1 MAGPTAITFD
11 GAAVDGPGPHVVI
24 SEAARSG
31 TRVGTLSA
39 TDADAG
45 DSFTF
50 TLLDDAGGRFFVA
63 GHELR
68 VSAGA
73 VLDFE
78 NDSSYAVTVRVVDSD
93 NNAFEQTIS
102 IGLSD
107 DVFHDVTHG
116 TSDGDDIT
124 NSASGQQ
131 FIVPGAGDD
140 TVHSSGDIVVFS
152 GARADYDITVQEVGG
167 GGGYGYGPPPVTHI
181 HVTDL
186 RPGGPDGADL
196 VIGPSQLRFADGD
209 YRRDQLTGE
218 GPTGVLLDGRHLE
231 IDAYIP
237 EDAAV
242 GTSIGTLGGR
252 DITPGDTFTYVITG
266 ILAQPAGQIFLDSVT
281 TFALDGDQLITTEAL
296 DFEHYTQYLI
306 HIDVTDALGHTTAD
320 TISVTVDGV
329 NEPPEFGL
337 GGIERISEH
346 ADTSA
351 DITIGTIF
359 VTDDGVGTNNLFLT
373 GADANLF
380 KIVDSGS
387 GPTLVLKAGAALDF
401 ESNPTLDITI
411 NADDPGIPGSVD
423 SSADFSIAV
432 TFAPINGTPADN
444 LLSGTPFADTIN
456 GLAGND
462 TIFAAGNDRLNGGAG
477 NDDMVAGPGTVF
489 LSGGGG
495 EDTYSLLGSTT
506 SATATISDTTG
517 SDTIDASQARAALV
531 LDLSAGTGHV
541 GQQQIVIDRPAPSA
555 GLEVVLAQDVSGS
568 VQADVVE
575 IRSQIDS
582 IVTAIQ
588 SFNASARIGVSSFA
602 DKPFFPFGVAAE
614 GDYIYRTDAALT
626 ANGSAIA
633 AAYDVLISE
642 FTGAE
647 GGGDAPEGQ
656 LEALQQIALRGAEI
670 GWSSSGTAK
679 VVVLMTDSTF
689 HQAPDVQAFF
699 DAFFGPGSLG
709 DPPPRAAPN
718 NNDTV
723 FDLDEEYP
731 SIQQVRELLLAEH
744 IIPVFAIPDLGTG
757 VADQYQAL
765 VDLFGFGA
773 VASLAAGSSDVVG
786 AVSEALGFAIDGT
799 TIENVIGTRFD
810 DTIIGNDADNTLAGG
825 GGNDTLDGGAGD
837 DTLAG
842 GRGDDIMTGG
852 AGDDR
857 FSVNSLLDEVHEL
870 AGGGNDTVL
879 TEVDFSLSG
888 TELENILASR
898 TAPGLILTGN
908 DANNRIRGGDGDDI
922 ITGGIGGDLLAGG
935 DGDDTFVYT
944 SVQDSTRDA
953 GGWDQIAGFLVGH
966 DTIDLHLI
974 DAVSGGSDD
983 AFRFIGAGR
992 FQHAG
997 DLRAVAANNKTVIS
1011 GDIDGDRVADF
1022 QIVLRTELSLSAA
1035 DFML

>member
-1 MAGPTAITFD
+1 
-11 GAAVDGPGPHVVI
+11 
-24 SEAARSG
+24 
-31 TRVGTLSA
+31 
-39 TDADAG
+39 
-45 DSFTF
+45 
-50 TLLDDAGGRFFVA
+50 
-63 GHELR
+63 
-68 VSAGA
+68 
-73 VLDFE
+73 
-78 NDSSYAVTVRVVDSD
+78 
-93 NNAFEQTIS
+93 
-102 IGLSD
+102 
-107 DVFHDVTHG
+107 
-116 TSDGDDIT
+116 
-124 NSASGQQ
+124 
-131 FIVPGAGDD
+131 
-140 TVHSSGDIVVFS
+140 
-152 GARADYDITVQEVGG
+152 
-167 GGGYGYGPPPVTHI
+167 
-181 HVTDL
+181 
-186 RPGGPDGADL
+186 
-196 VIGPSQLRFADGD
+196 
-209 YRRDQLTGE
+209 
-218 GPTGVLLDGRHLE
+218 
-231 IDAYIP
+231 
-237 EDAAV
+237 
-242 GTSIGTLGGR
+242 
-252 DITPGDTFTYVITG
+252 
-266 ILAQPAGQIFLDSVT
+266 
-281 TFALDGDQLITTEAL
+281 
-296 DFEHYTQYLI
+296 
-306 HIDVTDALGHTTAD
+306 
-320 TISVTVDGV
+320 
-329 NEPPEFGL
+329 
-337 GGIERISEH
+337 
-346 ADTSA
+346 
-351 DITIGTIF
+351 
-359 VTDDGVGTNNLFLT
+359 
-373 GADANLF
+373 
-380 KIVDSGS
+380 
-387 GPTLVLKAGAALDF
+387 
-401 ESNPTLDITI
+401 
-411 NADDPGIPGSVD
+411 
-423 SSADFSIAV
+423 V

-444 LLSGTPFADTIN
+444 VLFGTPLADTIN

-477 NDDMVAGPGTVF
+477 DDDLVAGAGTVL

-495 EDTYSLLGSTT
+495 EDTYSLLGSATPATT
-506 SATATISDTTG
+506 TISDTIG
-517 SDTIDASQARAALV
+517 IDMIDASQARAALM

-555 GLEVVLAQDVSGS
+555 GLDVVFAQDVSGS
-568 VQADVVE
+568 IQADVVE

-588 SFNASARIGVSSFA
+588 SFNANARIGVSSFV

-626 ANGSAIA
+626 ADGSAIA

-642 FTGAE
+642 FNGAE
-647 GGGDAPEGQ
+647 GGGDASEGQ
-656 LEALQQIALRGAEI
+656 LEALQQIALRGAEL
-670 GWSSSGTAK
+670 GWSSTGTAK
-679 VVVLMTDSTF
+679 VVVLVTDSAF

-773 VASLAAGSSDVVG
+773 VASLASGNSDVVG
-786 AVSEALGFAIDGT
+786 AVSEALGFAINGT
-799 TIENVIGTRFD
+799 MIENVIGTRFG

-825 GGNDTLDGGAGD
+825 GGNDTLDGGDGD

-857 FSVNSLLDEVHEL
+857 FSANSLLDEVHEL

-888 TELENILASR
+888 TELENILASS

-908 DANNRIRGGDGDDI
+908 DANNRIRGGDGGDV
-922 ITGGIGGDLLAGG
+922 ITGGTGADLLAGG

-953 GGWDQIAGFLVGH
+953 GGWDRIADFLVGH
-966 DTIDLHLI
+966 DKIDLQLI
-974 DAVSGGSDD
+974 DAVSGDSDD
-983 AFRFIGAGR
+983 AFNFIGSGR

-997 DLRAVAANNKTVIS
+997 DLRVVAANNKTVIS

-1022 QIVLRTELSLSAA
+1022 QIVLRAELSLSAA